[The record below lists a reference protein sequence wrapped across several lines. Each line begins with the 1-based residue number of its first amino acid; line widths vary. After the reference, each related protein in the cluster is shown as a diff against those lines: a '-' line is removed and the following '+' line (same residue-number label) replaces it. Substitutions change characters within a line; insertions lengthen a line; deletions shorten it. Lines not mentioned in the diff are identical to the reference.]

1 MYNNLLQQTVFDNS
15 VVNIVWFFVILLSG
29 IILKR
34 FVSHQLSGLIYRF
47 IKRYAGG
54 VDVNAFRELLRKPV
68 GVFILL
74 ISFYLACRQLHYPPQ
89 WELPTE
95 EKFGIR
101 FIVWKI
107 FLLSLFFSF
116 TWIVLRLVDFFAM
129 VLSYRAKQTE
139 SKVDDQLIPFIKE
152 SIKFIVM
159 SMSFFLMLGAIFH
172 VNVAS
177 LIAGLG
183 IGGLAFALAA
193 KDTLENLLGSFAIFL
208 DKPFTLG
215 DVVKVGN
222 VQGRV
227 EKIGFRS
234 TLIRTF
240 EKTLISMPNKK
251 MIDAELENV
260 SMRRMI
266 RALFP
271 VYMKMD
277 TAPEKIERFIEEGTN
292 LLKDHNDIK
301 EDPAPYI
308 RFDRIT
314 DTGIEMQVLFFVE
327 TIDADYFQQ
336 VRQEILFGLLKTANK
351 LQIRLDVKSGDIVI
365 QKVI

>member
-1 MYNNLLQQTVFDNS
+1 MYNNFLQQTIFDNS

-47 IKRYAGG
+47 IKRYTEG

-68 GVFILL
+68 GVFIVL
-74 ISFYLACRQLHYPPQ
+74 ISFYLACKQLHYPAQ

-101 FIVWKI
+101 FIIWKI
-107 FLLSLFFSF
+107 FLLSVFFSF
-116 TWIVLRLVDFFAM
+116 TWIVLRLVDFFAL
-129 VLSYRAKQTE
+129 VLSYRAKKTE

-159 SMSFFLMLGAIFH
+159 SLSFFLMLGAIFH

-277 TAPEKIERFIEEGTN
+277 TAPEKIERFMEEGMQ
-292 LLKDHNDIK
+292 LIKSHNDIK
-301 EDPAPYI
+301 DDPSSYI
-308 RFDRIT
+308 RFDKIT
-314 DTGIEMQVLFFVE
+314 DTGIEVQVLFFVD
-327 TIDADYFQQ
+327 TMDADYYQQ
-336 VRQEILFGLLKTANK
+336 VRQEILFGLLKIANK
-351 LQIRLDVKSGDIVI
+351 NQIRLDVKSGDVVI
-365 QKVI
+365 QKI

>member
-1 MYNNLLQQTVFDNS
+1 MYNNFLQQTIFDNS

-47 IKRYAGG
+47 IKRYTEG

-68 GVFILL
+68 GVFIVL
-74 ISFYLACRQLHYPPQ
+74 ISFYLACKQLHYPAQ

-101 FIVWKI
+101 FIIWKI
-107 FLLSLFFSF
+107 FLLSVFFSF
-116 TWIVLRLVDFFAM
+116 TWIVLRLVDFFAL
-129 VLSYRAKQTE
+129 VLSYRAKKTE

-159 SMSFFLMLGAIFH
+159 SLSFFLMLGAIFH

-292 LLKDHNDIK
+292 LLNDHNDIK
-301 EDPAPYI
+301 DDPAPYI
-308 RFDRIT
+308 RFDKIT
-314 DTGIEMQVLFFVE
+314 DTGIEIQVLFFVE
-327 TIDADYFQQ
+327 TIDADYYQQ
-336 VRQEILFGLLKTANK
+336 VRQEILFGLLKIANK
-351 LQIRLDVKSGDIVI
+351 NQIRLDVKSGDVVI
-365 QKVI
+365 QRI

>member
-1 MYNNLLQQTVFDNS
+1 M
-15 VVNIVWFFVILLSG
+15 
-29 IILKR
+29 LKR

-54 VDVNAFRELLRKPV
+54 VDINAFRELLRKPV
-68 GVFILL
+68 GIFILL
-74 ISFYLACRQLHYPPQ
+74 ISIYLACQQLHYPSQ

-107 FLLSLFFSF
+107 FILSLFFSF

-152 SIKFIVM
+152 SIKFVIV
-159 SMSFFLMLGAIFH
+159 SMSFFVMLGSIFH

-193 KDTLENLLGSFAIFL
+193 KDTVENLLGSFAIFL

-222 VQGRV
+222 VQGKV

-234 TLIRTF
+234 TQIRTF

-277 TAPEKIERFIEEGTN
+277 TAPEKIERFIEEGINTLN
-292 LLKDHNDIK
+292 DHNDIK
-301 EDPAPYI
+301 DEPSPYI

-314 DTGIEMQVLFFVE
+314 DTGIELQVLFFVE

-336 VRQEILFGLLKTANK
+336 VRQEILFGLLKIANK
-351 LQIRLDVKSGDIVI
+351 HQIRLDVKSADVVI
-365 QKVI
+365 QKI